1 MNIKKDERPK
11 GYRDTY
17 DPNLT
22 YKGETFDCVVIDGSN
37 CIVSGG
43 GDNVEYTFDR
53 LLRTL
58 NAVHALGWPTYV
70 GIQKAHYNYIVHH
83 SDLSEEGKKSLV
95 EVKKLTNASLIDSKE
110 DDQWLLRQAV
120 NQNGWLLTHDRMK
133 TEKGKYI
140 KENPGIVNEINR
152 RLCVLNF
159 VGDEPV
165 FNLPKRDTDTIIST
179 KMAMVEDEIKEMIN
193 RLTSILVTL
202 KVHDQTVDTEFKLGI
217 PIGRK
222 EFEALM
228 SHEELGK
235 VSGAHFRLDVKDG
248 AVLFTDLSSTNGSMM
263 NKVLFAPNAKNIL
276 EKNEEN
282 VIFIGSRNISIKIS
296 Y

>member
-1 MNIKKDERPK
+1 MDKKSDERPK
-11 GYRDTY
+11 GYRDTH
-17 DPNLT
+17 DPNLA

-37 CIVSGG
+37 CIVD
-43 GDNVEYTFDR
+43 GDRANIKYTFDR
-53 LLRTL
+53 LLRTV

-70 GIQKAHYNYIVHH
+70 GLQRGQYDFLTKFSEL
-83 SDLSEEGKKSLV
+83 SDDKKKQLI
-95 EVKKLTNASLIDSKE
+95 EIKKLTNASLINSKE

-120 NQNGWLLTHDRMK
+120 NQNGWLLTHDRMR
-133 TEKGKYI
+133 TEKKKYI
-140 KENPGIVNEINR
+140 KENPSIVNEINR

-193 RLTSILVTL
+193 RLTSIPVTL
-202 KVHDQTVDTEFKLGI
+202 KVHEQVVETEFKLGV